1 MINEGYFH
9 RSTVLSM
16 RKFITNTDVTDTV
29 QTLYLYF
36 MLLNRYVLGAWS
48 EALKMELRL
57 QRKNMFV
64 MRNIL
69 SRIFKTKLE
78 LITVQ

>member
-1 MINEGYFH
+1 
-9 RSTVLSM
+9 
-16 RKFITNTDVTDTV
+16 
-29 QTLYLYF
+29 
-36 MLLNRYVLGAWS
+36 
-48 EALKMELRL
+48 MELRL